1 MTCAD
6 GYYTSNGICVSTC
19 PKDTTPKVV
28 NGTSACISCAIANC
42 KVAPLTFT
50 TTQFSNNMQY
60 SVQIQFSES
69 VNITDQIDKVI
80 QLKQKSSGRLL
91 TTSYQYLGY
100 TITDYGNGLYEFT
113 LTDYNPSDNAQI

>member
-19 PKDTTPKVV
+19 PKDTTPKIV
-28 NGTSACISCAIANC
+28 NGSSACVSCAVTSCSI
-42 KVAPLTFT
+42 APLTFT
-50 TTQFSNNMQY
+50 TTQFTSNMQY

-80 QLKQKSSGRLL
+80 QLKQKSRSRLL
-91 TTSYQYLGY
+91 VSSYQYMDY
-100 TITDYGNGLYEFT
+100 IITDYGNGLYEFT
-113 LTDYNPSDNAQI
+113 LINYDPSDNA